1 MSSGVST
8 LEWIEFL
15 ADSGIQCRVTAG
27 DAHADAYLLSVGS
40 KLRVL
45 VDRSGCPLQY
55 DVAGTGLG
63 SPLRKGYR
71 LKFFLPALVMR
82 TAGRMLKGTLSS
94 PARAARGARWGLRWR
109 PLKLVSPSICNHPAL
124 DVVEDDI
131 LVNRNYVQCF
141 DVVRAANILNLIY
154 FNETSLAAMLSNL
167 RERLRDG
174 GRLIVCRTKPDGIN
188 HGTVFGLDAHRRLQV
203 LARLNQGSEIERLPS
218 RCQQ

>member
-1 MSSGVST
+1 MGHRVPTANALFFDETVRDGDQLERLEDLFFRSIRLPNGTFKTTYRRRLDDLNALVQLHLPPRRPLDCMDVAVSSGVST
-8 LEWIEFL
+8 LEWIESL

-94 PARAARGARWGLRWR
+94 PARAARGARWGL
-109 PLKLVSPSICNHPAL
+109 L
-124 DVVEDDI
+124 
-131 LVNRNYVQCF
+131 
-141 DVVRAANILNLIY
+141 
-154 FNETSLAAMLSNL
+154 
-167 RERLRDG
+167 G
-174 GRLIVCRTKPDGIN
+174 
-188 HGTVFGLDAHRRLQV
+188 AH
-203 LARLNQGSEIERLPS
+203 
-218 RCQQ
+218 